1 MMIEMLHVDAELPEI
16 TIGIRLHVSDELIE
30 GFACLF
36 QIPEDV
42 CLFMGAASASNE
54 FKLSRG

>member
-1 MMIEMLHVDAELPEI
+1 MIEMLHVDAELPEI
-16 TIGIRLHVSDELIE
+16 VISILLHVSDELIE

-42 CLFMGAASASNE
+42 WLVHERG
-54 FKLSRG
+54 LST